1 MCTKTIPKIVSTF
14 GVAIVITVITLATIE
29 HVQAATETCEYSIN
43 NMTDPSS
50 GKTLLMTNSHFLQ
63 TPIDLNSSH
72 FSLSAAR
79 LRSQDPLSEIR
90 YLQVSFLLVEFVE
103 TEERA
108 ISRVNLTNIPEG
120 MPLVLQLADGSTMS
134 LTSRG
139 RNWDKSDSKIYGPSE
154 WGNSS
159 DFFRVTH
166 FVGGIFPLDD
176 DQVAILLDQPTTMLQ
191 VTTTQGDFSVTIHP
205 SRTDRIQFLL
215 GCLLPPGPPGFI

>member
-1 MCTKTIPKIVSTF
+1 MCIKTLSEIANTV
-14 GVAIVITVITLATIE
+14 GLAIVIAVVAMAIME
-29 HVQAATETCEYSIN
+29 HAQAASENCEYDVN
-43 NMTDPSS
+43 NMTDPRS
-50 GKTLLMTNSHFLQ
+50 GKTLLLTKSHFLQ
-63 TPIDLNSSH
+63 TPIDINSSH
-72 FSLSAAR
+72 SSLSAAR

-90 YLQVSFLLVEFVE
+90 YLRVNFLLVEFVE

-139 RNWDKSDSKIYGPSE
+139 QNWDKSDSKIHGPSE

-166 FVGGIFPLDD
+166 FVGGSFPLDD
-176 DQVAILLDQPTTMLQ
+176 DQVANLLDQPTTMLQ

-205 SRTDRIQFLL
+205 SRTDQIQFLL
-215 GCLLPPGPPGFI
+215 GCL

>member
-14 GVAIVITVITLATIE
+14 GVAIVMTVITLATIE
-29 HVQAATETCEYSIN
+29 HVQAATETCEYSVN

-50 GKTLLMTNSHFLQ
+50 GKTLLLTKSHFLQ
-63 TPIDLNSSH
+63 TPIDINSSH
-72 FSLSAAR
+72 SSLSAAR
-79 LRSQDPLSEIR
+79 LRSQDPLSVIR
-90 YLQVSFLLVEFVE
+90 YLHVTFLLVEFVE

-139 RNWDKSDSKIYGPSE
+139 QIWKKSDSKIHGPSE

-166 FVGGIFPLDD
+166 IAGGIFTLDD
-176 DQVAILLDQPTTMLQ
+176 DQVAILLDQPTTKLQ
-191 VTTTQGDFSVTIHP
+191 VTTTQGDFSITIHP

-215 GCLLPPGPPGFI
+215 GCL

>member
-1 MCTKTIPKIVSTF
+1 MCIKTLSEITNTA
-14 GVAIVITVITLATIE
+14 GVAIVMTIVALAIME
-29 HVQAATETCEYSIN
+29 HAEAASENCEYS

-50 GKTLLMTNSHFLQ
+50 GKTLLLTKSQFLQ
-63 TPIDLNSSH
+63 TPIDINSSH
-72 FSLSAAR
+72 ASLFAAR

-90 YLQVSFLLVEFVE
+90 YLQVNFLLVEFVE

-139 RNWDKSDSKIYGPSE
+139 QIWNKSDSKIHGPSE

-159 DFFRVTH
+159 EFFRVTH
-166 FVGGIFPLDD
+166 FVGGSFPLDD

-191 VTTTQGDFSVTIHP
+191 VTTTQGDFNVTVHP

-215 GCLLPPGPPGFI
+215 GCIREPSFSV

>member
-1 MCTKTIPKIVSTF
+1 MKTIPKVVSTV
-14 GVAIVITVITLATIE
+14 GITIFMMVITLAMIE
-29 HVQAATETCEYSIN
+29 RVHAATETCEYSVN

-50 GKTLLMTNSHFLQ
+50 GKTLLLTKSHFLQ
-63 TPIDLNSSH
+63 TPVDINSSH
-72 FSLSAAR
+72 ASLFAAR
-79 LRSQDPLSEIR
+79 LRSQDPVSEIR
-90 YLQVSFLLVEFVE
+90 YLQVNFLLVEFVE

-139 RNWDKSDSKIYGPSE
+139 QIWDITDSRIHGPSE

-159 DFFRVTH
+159 DLFRVSH
-166 FVGGIFPLDD
+166 FVGGSFWLDD

-215 GCLLPPGPPGFI
+215 GCL

>member
-14 GVAIVITVITLATIE
+14 GVAIVMTVITLATIE
-29 HVQAATETCEYSIN
+29 HVQAATETCEYSVS

-50 GKTLLMTNSHFLQ
+50 GKTLLLTKSHFLQ
-63 TPIDLNSSH
+63 TPIDINSSH
-72 FSLSAAR
+72 SSLSAAR

-90 YLQVSFLLVEFVE
+90 YLRVNFLLVEFVE

-139 RNWDKSDSKIYGPSE
+139 QNWDKSDSKIHGPSE

-166 FVGGIFPLDD
+166 FVGGSFPLDD
-176 DQVAILLDQPTTMLQ
+176 DQVSILLDQPTTMLQ
-191 VTTTQGDFSVTIHP
+191 VTTTQGDFSVTTHP

-215 GCLLPPGPPGFI
+215 GCL